1 MRAPII
7 EPLSPIGYLA
17 YGPAVT
23 VPAGI
28 SLEEAALTMRKA
40 NVSSL
45 LVGPQR
51 HIATERDLT
60 RALAAGLRPEEPIGT
75 VASQPICV
83 SANTSV
89 VDAAALML
97 NQEIRH
103 LVIDG
108 CADGPAVVS
117 LRAVMAV
124 LLQAVTPH
132 IWLDRLRVA
141 VSARPGT
148 WLG

>member
-1 MRAPII
+1 MRN
-7 EPLSPIGYLA
+7 
-17 YGPAVT
+17 
-23 VPAGI
+23 
-28 SLEEAALTMRKA
+28 A
-40 NVSSL
+40 NVSSV
-45 LVGPQR
+45 LVGPER

-75 VASQPICV
+75 VASHPICV
-83 SANTSV
+83 PANTSV

-103 LVIDG
+103 LVIEG
-108 CADGPAVVS
+108 CAEGLAVVS
-117 LRAVMAV
+117 LRDVMAV

-132 IWLDRLRVA
+132 IWLERLRVA
-141 VSARPGT
+141 VSAPPET

>member
-1 MRAPII
+1 
-7 EPLSPIGYLA
+7 
-17 YGPAVT
+17 
-23 VPAGI
+23 
-28 SLEEAALTMRKA
+28 
-40 NVSSL
+40 
-45 LVGPQR
+45 
-51 HIATERDLT
+51 
-60 RALAAGLRPEEPIGT
+60 
-75 VASQPICV
+75 
-83 SANTSV
+83 
-89 VDAAALML
+89 ML

>member
-1 MRAPII
+1 
-7 EPLSPIGYLA
+7 
-17 YGPAVT
+17 VT

-45 LVGPQR
+45 LVGHER

-75 VASQPICV
+75 VASHPISV

-89 VDAAALML
+89 IDAAALML

-108 CADGPAVVS
+108 GANGPAVVS

-124 LLQAVTPH
+124 LLQAVTPN
-132 IWLDRLRVA
+132 IWLEPLRVA
-141 VSARPGT
+141 VTPPET
-148 WLG
+148 WLD